1 MFRISTNLPNDNM
14 QFHTRRREHMMN
26 QAQNQMASQSRIL
39 NLRDA
44 PLSAA
49 HSTRYQSYLA
59 RLNRFSDNIRFAQ
72 NNYRVAEGYMKQ
84 GVDMLQR
91 VRELAVQGATGT
103 YSRDDLRHMANE
115 IDELLREFVEVAN
128 GRNADGTM
136 LFSGK
141 KSDTIPF
148 RVIEGNVPGA
158 AGSVI
163 TRVDYVGDIGERQ
176 TEIAENSYIELN
188 FAGNRVFWA
197 ENQQI
202 FSTVDS
208 EGYAVQENGRIFIN
222 NTPVDLTVG
231 DNVFS
236 IISKINDSGATVRA
250 RLDPVQNSL
259 ILESTT
265 PSQLWLQDGPGSTVL
280 QDLGILSSG
289 EAPPPGNIAA
299 TANVFGGSVF
309 DAMIALR
316 DSMLSG
322 DQLDIGGGALRG
334 IDAALD
340 NVLSNLGRLGAK
352 DARLEHAFLRT
363 EFEIPR
369 IGALNS
375 NEVDI
380 DMTEAITNL
389 RMLEFTHRAALATAA
404 RVIQPT
410 LLDFLR

>member
-141 KSDTIPF
+141 KSDTVPF

-208 EGYAVQENGRIFIN
+208 EGYTVQENGRIFIN

-236 IISKINDSGATVRA
+236 IISKINDSGAAVRA

-265 PSQLWLQDGPGSTVL
+265 PQQLWLQDGPGSTVL

-289 EAPPPGNIAA
+289 EAPPPANIAA